1 MDGEAREQM
10 GRLKDG
16 KMSPP
21 IQRLLCPQEVAE
33 ILQIHLSSVYRLAH
47 RGDLP
52 SIVIPP
58 RTLRFSLDELQAF
71 MVRCRKG
78 RGKERLRIPRE

>member
-10 GRLKDG
+10 GRSKDG

-21 IQRLLCPQEVAE
+21 VQRLLRPQEVAE
-33 ILQIHLSSVYRLAH
+33 ILQIHPSSVYRLAH
-47 RGDLP
+47 RGELP

-58 RTLRFSLDELQAF
+58 RTLRFSLDELQTF
-71 MVRCRKG
+71 MMRCRQG
-78 RGKERLRIPRE
+78 RGKGRSRTPRE